1 MPNFLL
7 ERNPHTN
14 TYSDV
19 APLSGLAVNMNGD
32 ATAAMGVAAGDV
44 NGDQL
49 VDLFVTNFETEANC
63 LYLQQ
68 NGRFFQDAV
77 VSAGL
82 KSPGIPYVGW
92 GTQFLDA
99 ANDGDLDLVVANGH
113 VADFGD
119 SEIQYRMPLQFFDGD
134 RNGRFQQLPTTSLGP
149 VFDAGLLGRSIATLD
164 WNRDGRTDFLVSS
177 IGTPT
182 ILAENTTDTK
192 GHWLRVKLHATRT
205 ARDAC
210 GASVEVTTGG
220 LTSWNQVSAGD
231 GYQATNER
239 MLHFGLDDCDVVES
253 LTIRW
258 PSGAE
263 TILTSVEADG
273 TLICAEDCPTATWQS
288 QSSIVSVPA
297 MSVAAS
303 PR

>member
-1 MPNFLL
+1 
-7 ERNPHTN
+7 
-14 TYSDV
+14 
-19 APLSGLAVNMNGD
+19 
-32 ATAAMGVAAGDV
+32 
-44 NGDQL
+44 
-49 VDLFVTNFETEANC
+49 
-63 LYLQQ
+63 
-68 NGRFFQDAV
+68 
-77 VSAGL
+77 
-82 KSPGIPYVGW
+82 
-92 GTQFLDA
+92 
-99 ANDGDLDLVVANGH
+99 
-113 VADFGD
+113 
-119 SEIQYRMPLQFFDGD
+119 
-134 RNGRFQQLPTTSLGP
+134 